1 MAEHSKEKPV
11 TIYGALAANLLIA
24 LTKFVAAFFTG
35 SSSMLSEGIHSL
47 ADTGNEGLLLL
58 GVHRSGKQPDA
69 SHPFGYGQELYFWS
83 LIVAM
88 ILFGLGGGMSLYE
101 GITHILNPHA
111 LEDPLW
117 NYITLAVAVVFEG
130 ISFLIAVRALLRAKG
145 RDTILEAIHTSKDP
159 TVFVVLFEDAAALV
173 GLALAFLGVYL
184 SHRLDEPRLDGV
196 ASILIG
202 LVLAAVSMVLAYES
216 KGLLLGESADPATV
230 RQIQQLV
237 TADRDVQQARKPLTM
252 HLGPQ
257 EVLVNLDVEF
267 RPGLTSSELA
277 AAVDRLEQK
286 IRASAPQIKRI
297 FIEAEALTQTEWDTP
312 GTKGG

>member
-1 MAEHSKEKPV
+1 MAAHSQEKPV
-11 TIYGALAANLLIA
+11 TVYGAIAANLLIA
-24 LTKFVAAFFTG
+24 ISKFVAAFFTG

-58 GVHRSGKQPDA
+58 GVHRSDKKPDA

-101 GITHILNPHA
+101 GITHILNPRA

-117 NYITLAVAVVFEG
+117 NYVTLALAVLFEG
-130 ISFLIAVRALLRAKG
+130 ASFLIALRALLRAKG
-145 RDTILEAIHTSKDP
+145 RDTIWQAVHTSKDP

-184 SHRLDEPRLDGV
+184 SHRLNEPRLDGV

-230 RQIQQLV
+230 QKIQQLV
-237 TADRDVQQARKPLTM
+237 TADRDVRQARKPLTM

-267 RPGLTSSELA
+267 RPGLTSGELA

-286 IRASAPQIKRI
+286 IRASAPQVTRI
-297 FIEAEALTQTEWDTP
+297 FIEAEALAQTERGVP
-312 GTKGG
+312 VTK